1 MHHSPRLLIVV
12 NVSRPEICSEEGA
25 RYYTKDNIDKWTAV
39 LKELPD
45 DTGLLGRCA

>member
-1 MHHSPRLLIVV
+1 MHHSPQLLIVV
-12 NVSRPEICSEEGA
+12 NVSRPEICSEEDA
-25 RYYTKDNIDKWTAV
+25 RYYIDKWTAV